1 MPLAFVRLGQHSGS
15 FVFGAEP
22 RREVPSEVLAQLGAR
37 KRGRERSGGQCE
49 AGGKRGCVG
58 MSRSQRDDEA
68 KAGAD
73 DVEARAAAL
82 SKHHFQ

>member
-1 MPLAFVRLGQHSGS
+1 MPLAFVQLGQHSGS

-68 KAGAD
+68 NAGAD
-73 DVEARAAAL
+73 DVEARVAAL
-82 SKHHFQ
+82 SKHPFQ